1 MAKGIYRIAV
11 NGEHTADNYI
21 SAGSGVFGS
30 ALGAIGKGVGRVV
43 GGAAR
48 GTSTA
53 AESVPLNTRV
63 ALQGVTDRAV
73 AELAADPSIAR
84 RLMSPGSYNHLVE
97 GTRLAPASYGKAVER
112 LSARIIEKDPAL
124 SSILS
129 YQSRPFRST
138 PDFIGHEGYNM
149 RSLDITTAGS
159 TANHAARP
167 YGSYTEIVTHP
178 GLPSNLVFP
187 R

>member
-1 MAKGIYRIAV
+1 M
-11 NGEHTADNYI
+11 
-21 SAGSGVFGS
+21 
-30 ALGAIGKGVGRVV
+30 
-43 GGAAR
+43 
-48 GTSTA
+48 
-53 AESVPLNTRV
+53 PLNIRV

-112 LSARIIEKDPAL
+112 LSARIIEKDPDL

-149 RSLDITTAGS
+149 RPLDITTAGS